1 MLPVYIPPLPLPP
14 ALAAAAGED
23 GAPAPA
29 PAATAAPGTPDARMV
44 EAAVQFEGLFIA
56 QMFQAMRQA
65 ADAFGEGEG
74 GGEQA
79 AMLDHA
85 AGLVA
90 FDIARLRSFGIA
102 DALLAQLADPSA
114 AGDGT

>member
-1 MLPVYIPPLPLPP
+1 MLPVYVPPLPLPP
-14 ALAAAAGED
+14 ALAAADAAGD
-23 GAPAPA
+23 SPA
-29 PAATAAPGTPDARMV
+29 PAASADARMV

-65 ADAFGEGEG
+65 ADAFGEGEA

-90 FDIARLRSFGIA
+90 FDIASQRSFGIA
-102 DALLAQLADPSA
+102 DALLAQLAAPP
-114 AGDGT
+114 AGGERT